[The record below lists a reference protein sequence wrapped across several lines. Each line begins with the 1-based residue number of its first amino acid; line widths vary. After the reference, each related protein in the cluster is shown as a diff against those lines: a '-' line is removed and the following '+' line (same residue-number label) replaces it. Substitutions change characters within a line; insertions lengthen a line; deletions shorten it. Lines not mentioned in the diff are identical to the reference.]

1 MKTSEIEN
9 YSLDVLDIDKQD
21 LLLIPTNEIKYTQYI
36 INKVDTLDELKHQYK
51 IWDIYAKKKGKGR
64 KHLIRGFINYTDG
77 DSKEIPREELKVD
90 YIF

>member
-21 LLLIPTNEIKYTQYI
+21 LLLTPTNEIKYTQYI
-36 INKVDTLDELKHQYK
+36 ISKVDTLDELKHQYK
-51 IWDIYAKKKGKGR
+51 IWDNYAKRTGR
-64 KHLIRGFINYTDG
+64 NHIIRGFINYTDG
-77 DSKEIPREELKVD
+77 DSKEVSKEELQVD